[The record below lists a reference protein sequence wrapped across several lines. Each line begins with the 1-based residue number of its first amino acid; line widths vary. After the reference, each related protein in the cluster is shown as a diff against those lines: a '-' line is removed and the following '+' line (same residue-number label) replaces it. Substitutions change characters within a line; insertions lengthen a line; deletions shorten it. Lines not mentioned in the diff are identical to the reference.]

1 MIRATVISFLIS
13 MATWPAHGDDR
24 SAKER
29 LLFLTPF
36 VDYGFFDPVKKG
48 VQDAARA
55 MGVEATFD
63 GTPDGDLKAL
73 VQKVK
78 QGIDAR
84 YDGIAVNIVDA
95 TAFDDVAAEARR
107 KGIPLIA
114 FNVDDTRTPNERL
127 AAVGQHMLAAGRTFG
142 REIAGAVAKNS
153 HILLTMHDPGIT
165 ALEERA
171 AGIREQLKSR
181 SVRWTESITSTNR
194 EQAVEKIVAVLK
206 ANPDIKILI
215 GTGSA
220 DTEAAGLAIE
230 RHFPNRGYVVAG
242 FDLTPDTL
250 RMIKSGVMRFSVD
263 QQPYSQGY
271 YSVVNLT
278 LYKRY
283 GLRPANID
291 TGATIISSR
300 DVDRVLELSKQKLR

>member
-1 MIRATVISFLIS
+1 MKATLILFLVS
-13 MATWPAHGDDR
+13 MVARPAYSEDA
-24 SAKER
+24 SSKER

-55 MGVEATFD
+55 LGVHATFD
-63 GTPDGDLKAL
+63 GTPDGDLKTL

-78 QGIDAR
+78 QGIDSR

-95 TAFDDVAAEARR
+95 TAFDAVAAEARR

-142 REIAGAVAKNS
+142 REIAGSVAEHS

-171 AGIREQLKSR
+171 AGIREELKSR
-181 SVRWTESITSTNR
+181 SVRWTELITSTNR
-194 EQAVEKIVAVLK
+194 EQAIEKIVAALR

-220 DTEAAGLAIE
+220 DTEAGGLAIE
-230 RHFPNRGYVVAG
+230 RNFPNRGYVVAG

-250 RMIKSGVMRFSVD
+250 RMIKSGVMRFSID

-291 TGATIISSR
+291 TGATIVSSQ